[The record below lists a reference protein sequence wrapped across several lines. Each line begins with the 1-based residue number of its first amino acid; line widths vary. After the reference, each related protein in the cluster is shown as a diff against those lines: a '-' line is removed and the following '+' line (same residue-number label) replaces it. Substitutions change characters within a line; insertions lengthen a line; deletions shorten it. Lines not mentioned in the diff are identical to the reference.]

1 MPRLMQKIATEPH
14 APLRALRPELPDCI
28 DAIVDRALA
37 KSADDR
43 YANCGELAAALRD
56 CAGPG
61 ETQRAAQPEHEW
73 LIP

>member
-14 APLRALRPELPDCI
+14 ASIRLVRPDLPECI
-28 DAIVDRALA
+28 DAIFDRVLA

-43 YANCGELAAALRD
+43 YTNCAELAASLRD
-56 CAGPG
+56 CAAIDEERNP
-61 ETQRAAQPEHEW
+61 APAKHEW